1 MRSSTSASPPGN
13 LVSEG
18 RHAPTVS
25 HQPSSI
31 SAYQPESMQ
40 KYSAPTSA
48 AAEISG
54 SRRSVVGLPISVF
67 M

>member
-1 MRSSTSASPPGN
+1 MPPGN
-13 LVSEG
+13 RVPDG
-18 RHAPTVS
+18 FHAPTVS
-25 HQPSSI
+25 HQLSSR

-48 AAEISG
+48 AASISG
-54 SRRSVVGLPISVF
+54 SSRSVVGLPISVF